1 MDFTQ
6 QFKRLY
12 PLLKEELKVG
22 LPSLGKILSYGCQ
35 LLFCGVAIIVIATWN
50 LLLKMQDEI
59 AAIQS
64 AAKNPNIKKPEPIK
78 KKETYECVF
87 VQGVACTPSCKSW
100 VKLKS
105 GGKYCRKMK
114 ELE

>member
-1 MDFTQ
+1 MDFNQ

-12 PLLKEELKVG
+12 PLLKEELKIG
-22 LPSLGKILSYGCQ
+22 LPSLGKILAYGCQ
-35 LLFCGVAIIVIATWN
+35 ILFCGVAIIVITTWN
-50 LLLKMQDEI
+50 LLLRMQDEV
-59 AAIQS
+59 AKMQAEAKQS
-64 AAKNPNIKKPEPIK
+64 NIKKPESIK

-100 VKLKS
+100 VKVRG

-114 ELE
+114 ESE